1 MTKEEKAELELQRA
15 HAEVR
20 CKEVYRTI
28 GQIKGILSDY
38 FKDYHRW
45 RKRFEDADRTLAMS
59 EKLTILPGSGKRKD
73 IKKELD
79 LTVKLTKK
87 QILEIAEVLG
97 VEVELNFDEDE
108 NEKDELLQEYEDE
121 EEKGD

>member
-15 HAEVR
+15 QAEVR

-59 EKLTILPGSGKRKD
+59 EKLTKLPGPGERKERKETETI
-73 IKKELD
+73 IKFSRQ
-79 LTVKLTKK
+79 
-87 QILEIAEVLG
+87 QIIAIAEAIGAKL
-97 VEVELNFDEDE
+97 ELNFDEDE